1 MEQQGG
7 EGAEL
12 KPGDRDYR
20 AFVGPPAQYDVKA
33 ATQFSLLCALGL
45 RENHNL
51 LDVGC
56 GSLRAGR
63 LFIPYLGPG
72 RYFGIEPNQWLVE
85 EGIKENLGD
94 DLVALRR
101 PSFSYRD
108 DFAVTDFDV
117 EFDYVVAQSI
127 FTHSGPEMI
136 GRALHSIAGAL
147 KPDGL
152 VAANFI
158 ESGWPA
164 RSFAGTGWHYG
175 GKGIV
180 SYRGATFRALVADA
194 GLVGVRIPW
203 GGHVLATWWV
213 LARDERRLP
222 TPLERRRLGGASLAY
237 PRPELAQRIRTR
249 TYKELKKRLD
259 PPMPERTPLAKLARR
274 VTARVARRI

>member
-180 SYRGATFRALVADA
+180 SYRGPRSVRWSPMRGSSACGFRGAATCWPRGGCSPATSAGSRRPSSADASVGRASPTRALSW
-194 GLVGVRIPW
+194 RS
-203 GGHVLATWWV
+203 
-213 LARDERRLP
+213 
-222 TPLERRRLGGASLAY
+222 ASG
-237 PRPELAQRIRTR
+237 PGRT
-249 TYKELKKRLD
+249 KS
-259 PPMPERTPLAKLARR
+259 
-274 VTARVARRI
+274 